1 MNHKITFS
9 SLMLAGVAA
18 LAAVQPAQ
26 ADSTQV
32 VNVRTNPSPAG
43 LEVVLETKGSSR
55 PPEVFAISR
64 SNNWVA
70 DIVNTKLDL
79 PDGGFQQT
87 SPAPGI
93 ASVQVVPID
102 GNSVRVIV
110 TGEGSSAPRGVTS
123 SSPNGLIFKI
133 QAAVQPIAV
142 QVPAPAQQPPVAIVQ
157 PNATF
162 TNLPPTLEQPSTTSP
177 TFQTPRVN
185 TTTIAQAQ
193 PGVTTIAQ
201 AQPETTTTPTRQ
213 GDPATISPNP
223 TPPTLPRAVPPPL
236 GDVTLSNLDP
246 SPTLVQLGSRERIP
260 RLVLREAPAREVL
273 SLLARVSGTNIAY
286 IDSAAGAP
294 AGQAGAAPP
303 QPGQTGGPDTSGPR
317 ITLDI
322 ENESVQD
329 VFNHVLRITGLQAN
343 RIGSTIYV
351 GANLPVGAR
360 NLISRSIR
368 LNQATA
374 TDAAAY
380 LANFGAETTITIP
393 SQPEIVTQTIQGV
406 AGAPPITQQ
415 VTRQSAPSIQTLT
428 NRTTNPAISLV
439 LQGLFVTPDQRLNAV
454 TLVGTPYQ
462 VELATNY
469 LKQLDLRRRQVAVN
483 VKIIDVDLSSAPFSN
498 ASFSFGVGD
507 NFVSVSGG
515 VIGVNFGR
523 TAPNAVTPPPRL
535 TTDNASSPVSG
546 FFPGNVLTPS
556 GLTGFLARL
565 TQAVTT
571 NNAKILTD
579 PTLIIQE
586 GQTSSVNLTE
596 RIVTDTTQTISQG
609 DTSTQITTTNT
620 LEEVGLQLTI
630 TVERID
636 DNGFVTLNVSPRVSS
651 PSGGTQVTATG
662 TFPIIGTREL
672 SSGAI
677 RIRDNQTLV
686 LAGIIREEDRQNVR
700 KVPILGDLPIIGA
713 LFRSVDSE
721 TSRNEII
728 VVLTASVMDDT
739 HPNSNVNYGYTPSR
753 ESQEILQRNGYR

>member
-1 MNHKITFS
+1 
-9 SLMLAGVAA
+9 L
-18 LAAVQPAQ
+18 
-26 ADSTQV
+26 
-32 VNVRTNPSPAG
+32 
-43 LEVVLETKGSSR
+43 
-55 PPEVFAISR
+55 
-64 SNNWVA
+64 
-70 DIVNTKLDL
+70 
-79 PDGGFQQT
+79 
-87 SPAPGI
+87 
-93 ASVQVVPID
+93 PID

-142 QVPAPAQQPPVAIVQ
+142 QVPAPAQQPVAAVQ

-162 TNLPPTLEQPSTTSP
+162 TTLPPVPGQSSTVNPTLQPPRIETTP
-177 TFQTPRVN
+177 
-185 TTTIAQAQ
+185 IAQAQ

-201 AQPETTTTPTRQ
+201 AQPGTTATPTRQ

-286 IDSAAGAP
+286 IDSVAGAP
-294 AGQAGAAPP
+294 GQAGAAPP
-303 QPGQTGGPDTSGPR
+303 QPGQAGGADTSGPR
-317 ITLDI
+317 VTLDI

-368 LNQATA
+368 LNQVTA

-428 NRTTNPAISLV
+428 NRTTNPIISLV
-439 LQGLFVTPDQRLNAV
+439 LQGLFVTPDQRLNAI

-483 VKIIDVDLSSAPFSN
+483 VKIIDVNLSSAPFSN

-507 NFVSVSGG
+507 NFVSVSDG

-523 TAPNAVTPPPRL
+523 TAPNALTPPPTL
-535 TTDNASSPVSG
+535 TTGSASNPVSG
-546 FFPGNVLTPS
+546 FFPGNILTPS

-565 TQAVTT
+565 TQALTT

-596 RIVTDTTQTISQG
+596 KIVTDTTQTISQT

-651 PSGGTQVTATG
+651 PAGGTQTTATG

-672 SSGAI
+672 SSGSI

-686 LAGIIREEDRQNVR
+686 LAGIIREEDRQNIR

-713 LFRSVDSE
+713 LFRGVDSE